1 MNRMLN
7 AVNKMSNVIS
17 VISNSQSSKEEKY
30 KWIITILYGVILID
44 MYKVEWKQRTY
55 EQKELG

>member
-30 KWIITILYGVILID
+30 KWSITILYGVILID

>member
-44 MYKVEWKQRTY
+44 VYKVEWKQDI
-55 EQKELG
+55 